1 LSSSLKGAL
10 RLAVSASV
18 VTFVAALIPWND
30 RVQVI
35 DGDVWLTGEIAEPLG
50 TEVSTFM
57 IEDGAAVPHSWTTPW
72 AEDLRRKGRASFSG
86 VEKDASL
93 ERGLISV
100 LRSLEWGTLLAI
112 LGAALGGLFCGITR
126 WWRLLRVC
134 GAPSSYKT
142 AARLTLLGLFF
153 NLVLPGLTGGDVVKA
168 AVAAKEHPGKRPA
181 AIMAVGLDRVF
192 GLLVLLWI
200 GALSSLFV
208 GGELEAIALP
218 LVGIAGLATASL
230 LILGVPALRKALGAQ
245 RLIALAP
252 QSLSGVI
259 DALREVAGRPR
270 EVVIAMALSLGN
282 HLCVGLGVFAVAH
295 GVGDPAG
302 YFGCLAAAAVA
313 NSISAVPL
321 APGGWGVG
329 EAAYAAMFALLG
341 SSESVGYAVSVAT
354 RLCMTSIS
362 LISGLVL
369 WRSGGM
375 SDWSQTSLDEQS
387 EPST

>member
-1 LSSSLKGAL
+1 MSFSLKGAL

-18 VTFVAALIPWND
+18 IAFVATLIPWND

-35 DGDVWLTGEIAEPLG
+35 DGDAWLTGEISEPLG
-50 TEVSTFM
+50 AEISTFT
-57 IEDGAAVPHSWTTPW
+57 IEDGSTVPQSWTTPW
-72 AEDLRRKGRASFSG
+72 AEDLRRKGQASFSS
-86 VEKDASL
+86 VDESARL

-100 LRSLEWGTLLAI
+100 LRSLQLGTLLAVI
-112 LGAALGGLFCGITR
+112 GAALGGLLCGITR
-126 WWRLLRVC
+126 WWRLLKVC
-134 GAPSSYKT
+134 GAPTNYKT

-168 AVAAKEHPGKRPA
+168 AVAAKEHPGRRPA

-200 GALSSLFV
+200 GALSSLLV
-208 GGELEAIALP
+208 GGQLEAIALP
-218 LVGIAGLATASL
+218 LVGVAGLATLAL
-230 LILGVPALRKALGAQ
+230 VVLGVPALRNALGGQ

-252 QSLSGVI
+252 KSLNGVI
-259 DALREVAGRPR
+259 AALREVARHPK
-270 EVVIAMALSLGN
+270 EVVIAMVLSLGN
-282 HLCVGLGVFAVAH
+282 HLCVGLGILAVAR

-302 YFGCLAAAAVA
+302 YFGCLAASAVA

-354 RLCMTSIS
+354 RLCMTLIS
-362 LISGLVL
+362 LLSGLAI
-369 WRSGGM
+369 WRGGGM
-375 SDWSQTSLDEQS
+375 SDWSESQLDEQS

>member
-1 LSSSLKGAL
+1 MSLSLKGAF
-10 RLAVSASV
+10 RLAISASV
-18 VTFVAALIPWND
+18 VTFVATLIPWND

-35 DGDVWLTGEIAEPLG
+35 DADVWLTGEIDEPLG
-50 TEVSTFM
+50 AETSTFR
-57 IEDGAAVPHSWTTPW
+57 IEDGAAVPHSWATPW
-72 AEDLRRKGRASFSG
+72 AEDLRRKGRATFSG
-86 VEKDASL
+86 AEESATL

-100 LRSLEWGTLLAI
+100 LGSLELGTLLAI
-112 LGAALGGLFCGITR
+112 LGAALGGLLCGITR
-126 WWRLLRVC
+126 WWRLLRAC
-134 GAPSSYKT
+134 GAPSSYGT

-153 NLVLPGLTGGDVVKA
+153 NLVLPGLTGGDVIKA
-168 AVAAKEHPGKRPA
+168 AVAAKEHPGRRPA

-208 GGELEAIALP
+208 GGDLEAIALP
-218 LVGIAGLATASL
+218 LLGVAGLATAGL
-230 LILGVPALRKALGAQ
+230 TILGVPALRRVLGAQ
-245 RLIALAP
+245 KLLALAP
-252 QSLSGVI
+252 QRLSGVI
-259 DALREVAGRPR
+259 DALREVAGRPK
-270 EVVIAMALSLGN
+270 EVLIAMALSLGN

-302 YFGCLAAAAVA
+302 YFGCLAASAVA

-362 LISGLVL
+362 LISGLAL
-369 WRSGGM
+369 WRGGGM
-375 SDWSQTSLDEQS
+375 SDWSEAHMDEQP
-387 EPST
+387 ETST